1 MLHCS
6 DAPINEQGRHVTLIT
21 DQDKGNMG
29 AIREVMPSV
38 GHFFCSWHRRK
49 NIIMHRGGAS
59 G

>member
-38 GHFFCSWHRRK
+38 GHFF
-49 NIIMHRGGAS
+49 
-59 G
+59 